1 MPFPET
7 WSRISVIDYSVVV
20 FSNGNLEAV
29 KHVSSIL
36 ARTDCTNVIWAVDQD
51 TEVRD
56 FLLDL
61 DPSVNRV
68 LFSPVREGKSSSF
81 NRCLDHILGRVVF
94 LVSCDMDFEPSAF
107 GKTVSRMA
115 AAQADIAITNVKVG
129 SVSNFAER
137 IGNVLWQIRD
147 AELSYMY
154 EKGRL
159 IHGGEFIA
167 ICREYLVPI
176 PEMINEDSYQCI
188 MAQFNGARA
197 VYIQEVTVRN
207 YAPSTIGGLIEQ
219 RRRINFGYI
228 QIRQKNLPANVM
240 SFMLPGGVG
249 DFAAIIVRYLKK
261 YGRSLIW
268 LPFLLFTET
277 VSNFLARSDYRKG
290 RNYTLWRIVETS
302 KTKV

>member
-7 WSRISVIDYSVVV
+7 WSRIAVIDYSVVV

-56 FLLDL
+56 FLLEL

-147 AELSYMY
+147 AELSYMH

>member
-1 MPFPET
+1 MPFPEI
-7 WSRISVIDYSVVV
+7 WSRIAMIDYSVVI

-29 KHVSSIL
+29 KHVSSVL
-36 ARTDCTNVIWAVDQD
+36 ARTECTNVIWAVDQD

-56 FLLDL
+56 FLLKL
-61 DPSVNRV
+61 DPSVNKV

-81 NRCLDHILGRVVF
+81 NRCLDHILGRIVF
-94 LVSCDMDFEPSAF
+94 LVSCDVDFEPPVF
-107 GKTVSRMA
+107 GETISRMA
-115 AAQADIAITNVKVG
+115 AARADIAITNVKVG
-129 SVSNFAER
+129 SVTNFAER

-147 AELSYMY
+147 TELSYMH
-154 EKGRL
+154 EKGRI

-167 ICREYLVPI
+167 IGREYLAAI

-188 MAQFNGARA
+188 MAQFNGAKA

-207 YAPSTIGGLIEQ
+207 YVPSTIGGLIEQ
-219 RRRINFGYI
+219 RRRINFGYV

-240 SFMLPGGVG
+240 SFMLPSGLG

-261 YGRSLIW
+261 YGRMVMW
-268 LPFLLFTET
+268 LPFLIFTET
-277 VSNFLARSDYRKG
+277 ISNFLARSDFRKG

-302 KTKV
+302 RTRV

>member
-94 LVSCDMDFEPSAF
+94 LVSCDVDFEPSAF
-107 GKTVSRMA
+107 GKTVSQMA
-115 AAQADIAITNVKVG
+115 AARADIAITNVKVG

-167 ICREYLVPI
+167 ICREYLAPI